1 MAELREGPKDFA
13 NVLAQV
19 QIFGVE
25 NLLFCKL
32 KMTEDGV
39 QEEEYVVATEEV
51 TDAAT
56 TAIFANDSETL
67 DIDN

>member
-1 MAELREGPKDFA
+1 
-13 NVLAQV
+13 
-19 QIFGVE
+19 
-25 NLLFCKL
+25 
-32 KMTEDGV
+32 MTEDGV